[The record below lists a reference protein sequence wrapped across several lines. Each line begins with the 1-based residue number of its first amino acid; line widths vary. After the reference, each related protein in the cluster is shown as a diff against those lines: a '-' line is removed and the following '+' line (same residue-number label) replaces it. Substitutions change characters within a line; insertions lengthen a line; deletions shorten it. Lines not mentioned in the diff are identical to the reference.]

1 MPKPKNGP
9 GGHGRAPRGGFQ
21 KPKNMGKTVSKL
33 FSYLGK
39 SKGLLVLVII
49 FVLFKLGRNDCVLV
63 LH

>member
-9 GGHGRAPRGGFQ
+9 DGHGRAPRGGFQ

-49 FVLFKLGRNDCVLV
+49 FVF
-63 LH
+63 